1 MYKKTSSQAS
11 CLWKLRKELEDLPDS
26 WLFLCYKK
34 LSIFSSLLS
43 DSFYSVCF
51 VHLQTICENRF
62 FHLCIRAR
70 AQMLELRKIHASSIR
85 KARQWHCD
93 YSFCKRRN
101 EKKKKKK
108 KKQYNC
114 KIAST
119 ESSETCLRSEG
130 VNQELQNQRSSYK
143 FLLMYEPVDIW
154 RRFARK
160 SRCQSWQVVA

>member
-1 MYKKTSSQAS
+1 MTHSILCVLYICRRSVKTGSSTCVYVPGRRCWNLGKS
-11 CLWKLRKELEDLPDS
+11 MHLPSAKHDNGTVTTVS
-26 WLFLCYKK
+26 AKGE
-34 LSIFSSLLS
+34 
-43 DSFYSVCF
+43 
-51 VHLQTICENRF
+51 TR
-62 FHLCIRAR
+62 
-70 AQMLELRKIHASSIR
+70 
-85 KARQWHCD
+85 
-93 YSFCKRRN
+93 
-101 EKKKKKK
+101 KKKKK

-160 SRCQSWQVVA
+160 SRCQSWQVVAWISPSLIVCCTNSFSPG

>member
-101 EKKKKKK
+101 EKKKKNNTIARLLPPSLVKLVFDRK
-108 KKQYNC
+108 VSTRNC
-114 KIAST
+114 KTSDHRTSSCWCTSPST
-119 ESSETCLRSEG
+119 FGGDSRE
-130 VNQELQNQRSSYK
+130 K
-143 FLLMYEPVDIW
+143 AD
-154 RRFARK
+154 ARAGK
-160 SRCQSWQVVA
+160 

>member
-108 KKQYNC
+108 KNNTIARLLPPSLVKLVFDRKVSTRNC
-114 KIAST
+114 KTSDHRT
-119 ESSETCLRSEG
+119 SSC
-130 VNQELQNQRSSYK
+130 
-143 FLLMYEPVDIW
+143 
-154 RRFARK
+154 
-160 SRCQSWQVVA
+160 

>member
-101 EKKKKKK
+101 EKKKKNNTIARLLPPSLVKLVFDRK
-108 KKQYNC
+108 VSTRNC
-114 KIAST
+114 KTSDHRT
-119 ESSETCLRSEG
+119 SSC
-130 VNQELQNQRSSYK
+130 
-143 FLLMYEPVDIW
+143 
-154 RRFARK
+154 
-160 SRCQSWQVVA
+160 